1 MRFLGF
7 LLIFIGV
14 FSSIWYFL
22 DMNFLF
28 FQWIDKWGTDIGW
41 FVRGGIIVIGIIFI
55 SVGKPTEQE

>member
-1 MRFLGF
+1 MRFLGI

-41 FVRGGIIVIGIIFI
+41 FVRGGFIVIGIIFI